1 MSIND
6 LLFAAWIILCF
17 IFILLSPGKIS
28 KQTYIRNMGII
39 FVLSCAMT
47 IWFHEKVIDV
57 SQSSPIHAGMLV
69 FAQMITLTLTSK
81 LWLSYHL
88 RLLSPHARAV
98 LYTIFYGALLIVIIC
113 SYWLYKLIPE
123 VQLILYPF
131 ASLAISVTTQI
142 LENRWK
148 KNNKDL
154 KNSVVFKS
162 EFMAKAESNKSV
174 R

>member
-6 LLFAAWIILCF
+6 LFFAAWIILCF
-17 IFILLSPGKIS
+17 VFILLSPGKMS
-28 KQTYIRNMGII
+28 KPTYIRTMGII

-47 IWFHEKVIDV
+47 IWFHETVLDV

-81 LWLSYHL
+81 LWLNYHL
-88 RLLSPHARAV
+88 RRLSPRARIV
-98 LYTIFYGALLIVIIC
+98 LYTIFYGSLVIVIIC
-113 SYWLYKLIPE
+113 SYWLYKIIPE

-142 LENRWK
+142 LENRWE
-148 KNNKDL
+148 NRVLGDR
-154 KNSVVFKS
+154 ST
-162 EFMAKAESNKSV
+162 
-174 R
+174 

>member
-1 MSIND
+1 MISMND

-17 IFILLSPGKIS
+17 VFILLTPGKIS
-28 KQTYIRNMGII
+28 KPKYIRTMGVI
-39 FVLSCAMT
+39 FILSCVVT
-47 IWFHEKVIDV
+47 IWFHETVIDV

-88 RLLSPHARAV
+88 CRLSPSTRAV
-98 LYTIFYGALLIVIIC
+98 LYTIFYGALVVVIIC
-113 SYWLYKLIPE
+113 SYWLYKMIPE

-142 LENRWK
+142 LENRWEK
-148 KNNKDL
+148 GH
-154 KNSVVFKS
+154 
-162 EFMAKAESNKSV
+162 
-174 R
+174 